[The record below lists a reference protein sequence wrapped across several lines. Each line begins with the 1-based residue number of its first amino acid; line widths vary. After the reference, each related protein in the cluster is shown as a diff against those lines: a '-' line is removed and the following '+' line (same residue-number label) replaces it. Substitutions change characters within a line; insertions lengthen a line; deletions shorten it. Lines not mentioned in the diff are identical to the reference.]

1 MTDVGCNKFYKQQNI
16 NKIMSTTNAYDKT
29 IHKCSS
35 FTSLYTFCINPTFP
49 HFITIV
55 IIIIIAA
62 VVIIIAIVVAIV
74 AVGVTFVADTHHTE
88 NLNIQSHYCPDRL

>member
-1 MTDVGCNKFYKQQNI
+1 MSAATNSTN
-16 NKIMSTTNAYDKT
+16 NKISITNAYDKT

-49 HFITIV
+49 HFFIIV
-55 IIIIIAA
+55 IIIIIAV

-74 AVGVTFVADTHHTE
+74 AVGVTLVADTHHTE
-88 NLNIQSHYCPDRL
+88 NLIIQSHYCPDRL